1 MPQILSKEIRN
12 RITSGG
18 ENKMYTI
25 SDFAD
30 LNNDSLV
37 TRVLSRLEEEGM
49 LMRLTQ
55 GLYLYPKQTRF
66 GIVKPTPYEIAK
78 AVAGK
83 ARFGIVKPTP
93 YEIAKAVA
101 GKDHAKVIPSGAMAL
116 NELGLSTQIPTNAV
130 FITNGTPRTIKVGNQ
145 TITLKRAV
153 PKMFSFQSTLFPLAI
168 TAMRDLGA
176 ANVDDTMA
184 TQIIEILSKDDKEAI
199 KADFLKAPAWIRK
212 RLAPLYS

>member
-49 LMRLTQ
+49 LVRLPQ

-66 GIVKPTPYEIAK
+66 GHISLSSFTVL
-78 AVAGK
+78 AG
-83 ARFGIVKPTP
+83 
-93 YEIAKAVA
+93 
-101 GKDHAKVIPSGAMAL
+101 L
-116 NELGLSTQIPTNAV
+116 
-130 FITNGTPRTIKVGNQ
+130 
-145 TITLKRAV
+145 
-153 PKMFSFQSTLFPLAI
+153 
-168 TAMRDLGA
+168 
-176 ANVDDTMA
+176 
-184 TQIIEILSKDDKEAI
+184 LSKT
-199 KADFLKAPAWIRK
+199 
-212 RLAPLYS
+212 APLTVKYP